1 MTFYPRKHHDTH
13 KANAT
18 MSAAFAVFPILGG
31 SGLLFGGGAAL
42 YADRRALTK
51 EMRERESTQRRGH
64 ASGDHEED
72 LVLVRYLSAAIG
84 DPRRTPHIFFL
95 TGAALYM
102 VGIIATACLQAH
114 MMAETVSGST
124 VTQQVLLILY
134 ATLSGTGAFVMTIG
148 ARWFQPGSRNAL
160 VFHVIC
166 ACVFMAFGF
175 MYAGAIVSLANRP
188 ECGSG
193 STVAAVRIGFAIAGG
208 VACFFNML
216 FAGGAGYA
224 SVRIAW
230 HYAAAEGEDA
240 TDPERR
246 LTGAEIRE
254 LRWRECALACGQIVI
269 GICLSALTA
278 SGAAEIV
285 DFRWTV

>member
-1 MTFYPRKHHDTH
+1 
-13 KANAT
+13 

-31 SGLLFGGGAAL
+31 AGLLFGGGAAL
-42 YADRRALTK
+42 YTDRRALKK

-64 ASGDHEED
+64 ASGDYEED

-84 DPRRTPHIFFL
+84 DPRRTPHKIFL

-102 VGIIATACLQAH
+102 VGIIVTGCLQAH
-114 MMAETVSGST
+114 MMAQTVSGST

-160 VFHVIC
+160 VFHVIF
-166 ACVFMAFGF
+166 ACVFMACGF

-188 ECGSG
+188 EFGGPG

-224 SVRIAW
+224 SVRIGW
-230 HYAAAEGEDA
+230 HYATAEGGDA

-246 LTGAEIRE
+246 LTGAEIRK

-285 DFRWTV
+285 DFRWTSERAVS

>member
-124 VTQQVLLILY
+124 VTQQVLLPL
-134 ATLSGTGAFVMTIG
+134 
-148 ARWFQPGSRNAL
+148 RNQK
-160 VFHVIC
+160 
-166 ACVFMAFGF
+166 
-175 MYAGAIVSLANRP
+175 R
-188 ECGSG
+188 
-193 STVAAVRIGFAIAGG
+193 
-208 VACFFNML
+208 
-216 FAGGAGYA
+216 
-224 SVRIAW
+224 
-230 HYAAAEGEDA
+230 
-240 TDPERR
+240 
-246 LTGAEIRE
+246 
-254 LRWRECALACGQIVI
+254 
-269 GICLSALTA
+269 
-278 SGAAEIV
+278 
-285 DFRWTV
+285 